1 MASSNA
7 LTTRFAADITDFER
21 QIKRMQQLNAKVAAK
36 LAADQAAAAQRAA
49 KAWNDNNPATKLE
62 KQFRSLGAEIKRF
75 APIVA
80 GLFGAREIASAADQ
94 WTRFTNSLKVAGV
107 SGLQL
112 KEVQNALFDAAQKN
126 GVELESLGVL
136 YGRTADA
143 AKELGA
149 TQTDLLKFSNTVALA
164 LRVQGADA
172 NTASGAL
179 LQLSQALGSGTIHAE
194 EFNSIIEGMRPLLQ
208 AAAAGNDKWGGSVT
222 KLTKDVKSG
231 KVSSKEFFD
240 AVLKGSELLEG
251 KAANASFTLSQAF
264 TTLGNAFTKYV
275 GESNSATGA
284 TALLVEIIQKL
295 ANNLPMV
302 ANALAVIAGVYAASF
317 IPGIARATVALVA
330 NGVAMAQT
338 AAVYNVA
345 TRSIALGA
353 TALNGATAASSGLLA
368 VLGGPLGLALTAVAA
383 GMAYWAYTTAEANQK
398 SLDLRRQVED
408 LAVKLE
414 LEGDAALNAATAT
427 GSVTKASVV
436 AGGKLRG
443 LKVDVETLTDKYQ
456 LLAEAA
462 RQASYDIA
470 NAAVVDAQSRYNK
483 KVAEEKSNITPTVSV
498 LGRDPKDRMVGI
510 NDGRATYDRQ
520 AEDAAKKSQEYRD
533 LADAKAV
540 RDALLD
546 PNSREKFVEK
556 PGAAPAVEPDK
567 KKGGKKAPSDGTD
580 EARELEIRR
589 RQLLLEQT
597 TDLDQRLRLQR
608 EILALETEDKIDKIN
623 ERVANGSL
631 KRTGADKLI
640 ASEKEL
646 ATIEEANLIAENA
659 KEVAERKNAVAEK
672 TVSAEADALRAAAD
686 ELENRAKYARTF
698 GEKHDYELEALE
710 KRQDADRLEFDLRK
724 KQYQAELRLL
734 GVTEERITA
743 ILAQMQADFDKS
755 QAIATSNAGHDQ
767 RDEDPT
773 VRDQVRKHAESFGSL
788 NHQIGEIATGALD
801 NLTNGL
807 TDAIMGAQSLKEA
820 FSDMAKS
827 IIAEL
832 IQMAIRFVIF
842 EAIGNALGFSGLG
855 KTAIGLGKQP
865 TGSVEIGANA
875 MGTNNWKGGLSMVGE
890 KGPELM
896 YLPGGAQIAP
906 NNLLNTA
913 LRQSAQ
919 PVAAGG
925 GGVTLVTT
933 VNATDAVLT
942 STVKGWISES
952 QVQSVQAAE
961 RLTNRSQTKRNRNT
975 LIR

>member
-1 MASSNA
+1 
-7 LTTRFAADITDFER
+7 
-21 QIKRMQQLNAKVAAK
+21 MQQLNAKIAAQ
-36 LAADQAAAAQRAA
+36 LAADQAKAAQRAA

-75 APIVA
+75 APILA

-112 KEVQNALFDAAQKN
+112 KEAQNALFESAQKN

-143 AKELGA
+143 ARELGA
-149 TQTDLLKFSNTVALA
+149 TQADLLKFSNTVAIA

-179 LQLSQALGSGTIHAE
+179 LQLSQALGSGKIQAS
-194 EFNSIIEGMRPLLQ
+194 EFNSIIDGMRPLLQ
-208 AAAAGNDKWGGSVT
+208 AAAAGSDKWAGSVP
-222 KLTKDVKSG
+222 KLTKDVKSA
-231 KVSSKEFFD
+231 KVTSKEFFD
-240 AVLKGSELLEG
+240 AVLKGSEMLEG

-264 TTLGNAFTKYV
+264 TVLGNAFTRYV

-284 TALLVEIIQKL
+284 TALLVSVIETL
-295 ANNLPMV
+295 ANNLPAI
-302 ANALAVIAGVYAASF
+302 ANALAVIAGIYAATF
-317 IPGIARATVALVA
+317 IPGIARATTALVA
-330 NGVAMAQT
+330 NGIAMAET

-353 TALNGATAASSGLLA
+353 TAMNGATIASGGLLA
-368 VLGGPLGLALTAVAA
+368 VLGGPLGLALIAVTA
-383 GMAYWAYTTAEANQK
+383 GMTYWAYATAEANQK

-470 NAAVVDAQSRYNK
+470 NAAVVDAQSRYNQ
-483 KVAEEKSNITPTVSV
+483 KVAEEKSKVTPTVSV
-498 LGRDPKDRMVGI
+498 LGRDPMDRRLGI
-510 NDGRATYDRQ
+510 DDGRATYDRQ
-520 AEDAAKKSQEYRD
+520 AEDAAKNSQEYRD

-546 PNSREKFVEK
+546 PKSREKFVEK

-567 KKGGKKAPSDGTD
+567 KKAGKKPPSDGTD

-597 TDLDQRLRLQR
+597 TDLEERLRLQR
-608 EILALETEDKIDKIN
+608 EILALETESKIDKIN
-623 ERVANGSL
+623 ERVANKTL
-631 KRTGADKLI
+631 TRTAADKLI

-646 ATIEEANLIAENA
+646 ATIEEAGLIAENTR
-659 KEVAERKNAVAEK
+659 EVEERKNAVAEK

-698 GEKHDYELEALE
+698 GQKHDYELEALE
-710 KRQDADRLEFDLRK
+710 KRQEADRLEFDLRK

-734 GVTEERITA
+734 GVTEERIAA
-743 ILAQMQADFDKS
+743 IIAQMQADFDKS
-755 QAIATSNAGHDQ
+755 QATATSNTGHDQ
-767 RDEDPT
+767 SDEDPT
-773 VRDQVRKHAESFGSL
+773 VRDQIRKHAESFGSL

-801 NLTNGL
+801 NLTSGL

-842 EAIGNALGFSGLG
+842 EAIGNALGYKGLG

-865 TGSVEIGANA
+865 SGSVEIGANA
-875 MGTNNWKGGLSMVGE
+875 MGTNNWRGGLSVVGE

-896 YLPGGAQIAP
+896 YLPSGAQIAP
-906 NNLLNTA
+906 NNLLSSA

-919 PVAAGG
+919 PVAASGG
-925 GGVTLVTT
+925 GMIFSTT

-952 QVQSVQAAE
+952 QVQAVQAAE
-961 RLTNRSQTKRNRNT
+961 KMTNRSQTKRNRNA
-975 LIR
+975 LLR